1 MPRSRATT
9 IALAGAGACLIL
21 FALLATVVVSG
32 RTLVFNDVIRD
43 AIHGMASPALTTV
56 VRTISLLGSVAV
68 ITALSLAAA
77 IALAAMRR
85 TKDAIVLVGT
95 IAAVMALNSTL
106 KLIFHQVRPH
116 AYFGDLL
123 DTYSFPS
130 GHSAYSCCFYF
141 TAAALVAAHT
151 KSMSLRVLAF
161 GIAAIIVAAVGFSRV
176 YLGVHWP
183 VDVVGGYLV
192 ALFVIAVGQAYVQHE
207 KVLPSP

>member
-1 MPRSRATT
+1 MPRSRATA
-9 IALAGAGACLIL
+9 IALAGAAACLIL
-21 FALLATVVVSG
+21 FALLATVVVTG
-32 RTLVFNDVIRD
+32 RTLAFNDVIRG
-43 AIHGMASPALTTV
+43 AVHSLANPALTSV
-56 VRTISLLGSVAV
+56 VRTVSLLGSVAV
-68 ITALSLAAA
+68 ITALTLAAA
-77 IALAAMRR
+77 IALAALRR

-116 AYFGDLL
+116 AYFGDIL

-141 TAAALVAAHT
+141 TVAALVAAQQT
-151 KSMSLRVLAF
+151 KSLSLRALTF

-192 ALFVIAVGQAYVQHE
+192 ALFVISLSQALVPRSITR
-207 KVLPSP
+207 L